1 MLSRLAVLRVRARAF
16 QNYQFSLYSLTIDN
30 INLRRGPLSRSLCL
44 RSLSTQYG
52 QQITTFSL
60 SACGVLLLC
69 CAVAVLCVCVCVC
82 RVLQRRGGA
91 RHNRHPIIA

>member
-52 QQITTFSL
+52 QQITTSL
-60 SACGVLLLC
+60 CLTFGMAPNANFFRFHNAKNNQQTLC
-69 CAVAVLCVCVCVC
+69 TAWPPLMCL
-82 RVLQRRGGA
+82 
-91 RHNRHPIIA
+91 